1 EQLGFIDHP
10 DGQAMARRLLSRRFP
25 DAPGVRN
32 LPVSGYTNQ
41 ITLILESVARG
52 IGFTVIPRYARRA
65 FAIQVVEN
73 GAKVV
78 DTLWLLHRAEWH
90 CRLWPSAGLSIYA
103 SICCSALRSGQGR
116 VEMRMR

>member
-1 EQLGFIDHP
+1 
-10 DGQAMARRLLSRRFP
+10 M
-25 DAPGVRN
+25 RN

-52 IGFTVIPRYARRA
+52 IGFTVISRYARRA

-78 DTLWLLHRAEWH
+78 DTLCCCIAPNGTVGSGRA
-90 CRLWPSAGLSIYA
+90 PA
-103 SICCSALRSGQGR
+103 
-116 VEMRMR
+116 